1 MSNREQEIEHLERLR
16 AIHQANIRDLEEKLA
31 LHGPLAKPTHL
42 LRELE
47 IEQEGLQQVEARLAA
62 LLGEGS
68 EKVAVEQAAP
78 VSSDRPQV
86 VASGDRAAAVGGDVH
101 GDVVTGEKVE
111 VEEPAET
118 QEKPAEA
125 EATEPPVVTLQREQ
139 PASPQEEP
147 AGRGINWEQV
157 GAIAGVIGL
166 LIALGAWLI
175 PGAGSHLF
183 RPPAGEPVELDF
195 WFEVKEGDADEF
207 VQGAEGGKY
216 RSGDTLRFHFTP
228 AADGHAYLF
237 SLDTAGKF
245 TPLWPDYASRE
256 ARQVKAGEDYQTI
269 EFRLDQSEGQEQFF
283 AVASTRPFSYEED
296 VEPHLQPK
304 PLPGGK
310 GVDPVLKL
318 LELKEDRFFHEKI
331 TFAHVK

>member
-1 MSNREQEIEHLERLR
+1 MSNREQELEHLKRLR

-31 LHGPLAKPTHL
+31 LHGPLAEPTHL

-47 IEQEGLQQVEARLAA
+47 IEQEGLQQAEERLAA

-68 EKVAVEQAAP
+68 GEVTVEQAAP

-86 VASGDRAAAVGGDVH
+86 VASGDGAAAVG

-111 VEEPAET
+111 VEKPAET

-125 EATEPPVVTLQREQ
+125 EAIEPSVVELVQREQ
-139 PASPQEEP
+139 PASSQEEP
-147 AGRGINWEQV
+147 ARRGTNWEQV
-157 GAIAGVIGL
+157 GAIAGAIGL
-166 LIALGAWLI
+166 LIALAAWLI
-175 PGAGSHLF
+175 PGAGSYLF
-183 RPPAGEPVELDF
+183 RTPAGEPVELAF
-195 WFEVKEGDADEF
+195 WFEVKAGDADEF
-207 VQGAEGGKY
+207 VQGVEGGKY
-216 RSGDTLRFHFTP
+216 RSGETLRFHFTP
-228 AADGHAYLF
+228 KADGYAYLF

-318 LELKEDRFFHEKI
+318 LELREDRFFHEKI
-331 TFAHVK
+331 TFTHLS